1 MCEKM
6 NCGPWSRPR
15 DSTFAAET
23 GWMEWAGSRLVSYPG
38 WAARC
43 SAGMA
48 WGNTVRGR
56 GGDQGSNVQNH
67 NQLFAQDARLGS
79 TDQQINIPR
88 FNRHDGRLRTTD
100 KIRLTAH
107 PWLCPALF
115 SPLIVLIDSSRV
127 ETQHHPLAA
136 PYSLTYSALVLP
148 YPASLFYRVIFGSI
162 YSDSGRQPAG
172 PPAAWVS
179 ASELC
184 RNFQVLED
192 CHPRFRYGTANF

>member
-1 MCEKM
+1 MGHGQGRETQHLLLRRDGWSGLGPVWFLILAGRHVVRPEWHGGIRYVDVVVIRVQMCKTTTNFLPKM
-6 NCGPWSRPR
+6 HASDP
-15 DSTFAAET
+15 
-23 GWMEWAGSRLVSYPG
+23 
-38 WAARC
+38 
-43 SAGMA
+43 
-48 WGNTVRGR
+48 
-56 GGDQGSNVQNH
+56 
-67 NQLFAQDARLGS
+67 
-79 TDQQINIPR
+79 QINIPR